1 MRDLPRTASQD
12 ELYRLLVDN
21 IRDYAVY
28 VLDTGGNVVT
38 WNAGAERIKGYT
50 ASEIVGQH
58 FSVFYPHADRKLGRP
73 ERSLAIAAE
82 AGRYEEHGWR
92 MRKDGSQFW
101 ANVIITPLKDA
112 AGDVRGFVKVTRD
125 LTERKRAEDER
136 AALQA
141 VTEEAL
147 AHLDL
152 RELLET
158 LLDRIAMT
166 LAVDTVAVLL
176 LDEEDQVLVARAAKG
191 LEEEVVRGVRI
202 PFGRGFA
209 GRIAAERR
217 PIVLPDV
224 DHADV
229 LNPILRQKRIRSLL
243 GVPLAVQ
250 GGKVIGVLHV
260 GTLQPRAFGDD
271 DVHFLQIVADRVALA
286 IEHARLYEDARQARS
301 DASAAEA
308 ALRARDEFLS
318 VAAHELKT
326 PMTSAKMAAQL
337 LARSFR
343 TKTLTTAQQRSLET
357 IDRQITKLGRLV
369 VRLLD
374 TVRTQSGSLTMH
386 LASADLVEVVR
397 GVVDEASGLSDRHT
411 ITLDAPASLPMT
423 ADALRLEQVV
433 LNLLENAVKFM
444 PEGGPIE
451 VSLAPAGRT
460 AVLSVRDRG
469 VGVAPEHLPRLFD
482 RFYQAHSDR
491 SGMGLGL
498 YISRQI
504 VEQHGGTIYAES
516 PPDGGTRFVISLP
529 VASRSASSA
538 ERASA

>member
-1 MRDLPRTASQD
+1 MRDLPRAAGQD

-28 VLDTGGNVVT
+28 VLDPEGNVVT

-50 ASEIVGQH
+50 ASEIVGKH
-58 FSVFYPHADRKLGRP
+58 YSVFYPHADRKVGRP

-82 AGRYEEHGWR
+82 AGRYEEYGWR
-92 MRKDGSQFW
+92 LRKDGSQFW
-101 ANVIITPLKDA
+101 ANVIITPFRDA
-112 AGDVRGFVKVTRD
+112 NGAPRGFVKVTRD
-125 LTERKRAEDER
+125 LTERKRTEDER

-152 RELLET
+152 HELLEA
-158 LLDRIAMT
+158 LLDRIAAA

-176 LDEEDQVLVARAAKG
+176 LDEEDQVLVARAARG
-191 LEEEVVRGVRI
+191 IEEEVDRGVRI
-202 PFGRGFA
+202 PVGRGFA

-229 LNPILRQKRIRSLL
+229 LNPILRQKGIRSLL

-250 GGKVIGVLHV
+250 GRVIGVLHV
-260 GTLQPRAFGDD
+260 GTLQPRSFGDD
-271 DVHFLQIVADRVALA
+271 DVRFLQIVADRVALA
-286 IEHARLYEDARQARS
+286 IEHARLYDEALQARS
-301 DASAAEA
+301 DANAAEL
-308 ALRARDEFLS
+308 ALSARDEFLG

-326 PMTSAKMAAQL
+326 PMTSAKMAAQM

-343 TKTLTTAQQRSLET
+343 SATLTTAQQRSIET
-357 IDRQITKLGRLV
+357 IDRQITKLSRLAA
-369 VRLLD
+369 RLLD
-374 TVRTQSGSLTMH
+374 TVRTQSGP
-386 LASADLVEVVR
+386 LALELAPVDLVEVVR
-397 GVVDEASGLSDRHT
+397 AVVDEASALSDHHT
-411 ITLDAPASLPMT
+411 ITLDAPDALPMT
-423 ADALRLEQVV
+423 ADGLRLEQVV
-433 LNLLENAVKFM
+433 LNLLENAVKFT
-444 PEGGPIE
+444 PDGGAIE
-451 VSLAPAGRT
+451 VSLAPIGRT
-460 AVLSVRDRG
+460 ALLTVRDHG
-469 VGVAPEHLPRLFD
+469 VGVAPAHLPRLFD

-504 VEQHGGTIYAES
+504 VEQHGGTIYAEC

-529 VASRSASSA
+529 VASLSADAA